1 MASQFQSDHVTD
13 NEVPFLKAQV
23 QTLSQQISELKQQ
36 LDFVMSIIGITESY
50 PLPSAGNASTMSAGL
65 SYAAVAAAPL
75 AAPTLSAPIRNAII
89 SAVHTDLHL
98 KQSRSHN
105 IVVTGLPCN
114 SDLADQELFAALCL
128 LEFGIKPDIVR
139 VKRLG
144 DQRPD
149 GPDRP
154 QPLLVI
160 LRSEADAAQLLAR
173 AKELRHSTDV
183 YTSSS
188 VFFAPHQTRA
198 ERQAAYEAR
207 CRRRQQTA
215 ARQQGGSSSAGPR
228 GPRAGLDAPTVAD
241 AAADAR
247 NSGYA
252 LGRSGR
258 GGPMPGKPIP
268 NPAAAA
274 AAIEADSESDSESDM
289 TVDNSNTD
297 LSTKL
302 RYIAASFKPS
312 SQSAA
317 PSLPAAAAI
326 GGSSVA
332 SVVSGPAP
340 VPATAS
346 NAASLSA

>member
-1 MASQFQSDHVTD
+1 MAAERTTLKRMHDNTGDGDAISGFITRYSKRLKEQHNDTGSGLQPLQLPCQPGLLGPPGQPGPSGLHGPPGVTSQPVLPQSKRSGKKNKKGKQNPKESTTKAPQPNNSQQRQQQAGKSTTSQSQLYEEVIEAVASQFQSDHVTD

-154 QPLLVI
+154 QPLLII
-160 LRSEADAAQLLAR
+160 LRSEADAAQLLW
-173 AKELRHSTDV
+173 L
-183 YTSSS
+183 
-188 VFFAPHQTRA
+188 AP
-198 ERQAAYEAR
+198 
-207 CRRRQQTA
+207 
-215 ARQQGGSSSAGPR
+215 
-228 GPRAGLDAPTVAD
+228 
-241 AAADAR
+241 
-247 NSGYA
+247 
-252 LGRSGR
+252 RS
-258 GGPMPGKPIP
+258 
-268 NPAAAA
+268 
-274 AAIEADSESDSESDM
+274 
-289 TVDNSNTD
+289 
-297 LSTKL
+297 
-302 RYIAASFKPS
+302 
-312 SQSAA
+312 
-317 PSLPAAAAI
+317 
-326 GGSSVA
+326 
-332 SVVSGPAP
+332 
-340 VPATAS
+340 
-346 NAASLSA
+346 